1 MSDGESRMC
10 FGAIV
15 DSGPPLAAHR
25 SSLATRNSQLG
36 PFPSVGNDRNPLSRS
51 LAETYTQDRHSH

>member
-1 MSDGESRMC
+1 MC

-15 DSGPPLAAHR
+15 DSELTVHR
-25 SSLATRNSQLG
+25 SQLATRNSQLG

>member
-1 MSDGESRMC
+1 MC